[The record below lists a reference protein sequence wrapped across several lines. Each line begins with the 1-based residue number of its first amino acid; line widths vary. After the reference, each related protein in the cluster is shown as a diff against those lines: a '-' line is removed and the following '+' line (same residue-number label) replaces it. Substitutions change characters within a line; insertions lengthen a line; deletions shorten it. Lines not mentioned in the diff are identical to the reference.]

1 MCSFEEKLC
10 IYSGIMPALL
20 IYPVKYL
27 NAPLLPYKSFLD
39 HTILLISA
47 LLIVIDLLYLRN
59 AFLLLFSLPKIKT
72 FCFIFILCKDKK
84 LKKKIILIFWHHY
97 NFCGTLSG
105 FFLSL
110 GMLSI
115 S

>member
-59 AFLLLFSLPKIKT
+59 AFLLLFSLPKIET

-84 LKKKIILIFWHHY
+84 LKKKSFLFSGITIIFVELFQD
-97 NFCGTLSG
+97 
-105 FFLSL
+105 FFYH
-110 GMLSI
+110 
-115 S
+115 